1 MEHRALWSHEK
12 HWAAWD
18 CKLNSRTNMYI
29 STSIWQS
36 LGSAR
41 MSLNICMESQH
52 GWVGRN
58 LKEHPVPTPAVDW
71 LPRQIRL
78 PRALPHLVL
87 GTHNS
92 GQQWQCLT
100 SHLFLLYNWQTFTHK
115 LNYSPKSWSEMWG
128 VTRKL
133 LSRDPHTSVKRK
145 MVRLWE
151 RALLLSLSPKAESKL
166 FFLSLEVHEK
176 LLSKG

>member
-52 GWVGRN
+52 GWIGRN

-78 PRALPHLVL
+78 PRALSHLVL

-100 SHLFLLYNWQTFTHK
+100 SHLFLLYNWQTFIHI
-115 LNYSPKSWSEMWG
+115 SWTTPLKVEVRCEVLQESFWQMCEG
-128 VTRKL
+128 HDLKE
-133 LSRDPHTSVKRK
+133 KR
-145 MVRLWE
+145 
-151 RALLLSLSPKAESKL
+151 SDY
-166 FFLSLEVHEK
+166 EK
-176 LLSKG
+176 ELCSFP